1 MNTARILAF
10 SGSCRSGS
18 YNHKLVAIA
27 AEGAREAG
35 AEVSLISLAD
45 YPMPL
50 YNGDLE
56 TEQGIPESAMS
67 FKRLLLE
74 HDGLLIACPEYNSS
88 ITPLLKNS
96 IDWAS
101 RQAEGEAPLVCFR
114 GKTISLM
121 AASPGQLGGLRGLV
135 HVRAILGNIGCLVLP
150 AQVAV
155 AQAGE
160 AFDASGMLKDEKRAA
175 SVRALGSE
183 LAEVTGKLNP

>member
-1 MNTARILAF
+1 MSTARILAF
-10 SGSCRSGS
+10 SGSTRRGS
-18 YNHKLVAIA
+18 YNQKLVTIA
-27 AEGAREAG
+27 AAGAREAG
-35 AEVSLISLAD
+35 AELSLISLAD
-45 YPMPL
+45 YPMPI

-56 TEQGIPESAMS
+56 AEQGIPEAAMA

-101 RQAEGEAPLVCFR
+101 RQAEGEAPLACFR
-114 GKTISLM
+114 GQTVALM

-150 AQVAV
+150 TQVALP
-155 AQAGE
+155 QAGE
-160 AFDASGMLKDEKRAA
+160 AFDDAGALKDEKRAA

-183 LAEVTGKLNP
+183 LAGMIGKLK